1 MAVAKDEHFLSAA
14 NPCATV
20 DQREVED
27 VALRLI
33 RRPEIDQARK
43 HASVL
48 WRSVMEYAA
57 GPQMARFEAMMDEY
71 TFNYA
76 IKAVNSDPTRPRVVR
91 SYSPAGHWFGRDIR
105 GSRWG
110 GDNPNNAY
118 RLIPVEAGGRYE
130 ISGRRMPGGVANVS
144 YALVANTAT
153 SVTLSLLEDHE
164 VKVEADGTFTITV
177 DERPSQGR
185 VNHLQNK
192 PGALYV
198 FVRDSMG
205 DWEKETPN
213 ALRAKRLD
221 KGPGEPLTEEEMAQR
236 AAKYMVSDV
245 YLLYWFTRLNYNFPV
260 NTMRE
265 PRGSG
270 PVGGLRTQMGSQGVI
285 RLADDEAMIVTGN
298 IAGAAY
304 RDFVLHDVWYLT
316 IEYWKRQSS
325 LNNGQMVLNDDGRC
339 TMVVSHRDPGVAN
352 WLDTGG
358 LQEVYALHRWQG
370 LPLEGGPEAP
380 KIESEVIKLK
390 DLESK
395 LPAGVKRMTPGERE
409 RQLERRRAAFQ
420 RRFIDR

>member
-1 MAVAKDEHFLSAA
+1 MRVAKDEHFLSAA

-20 DQREVED
+20 DQRDIED

-33 RRPEIDQARK
+33 CRPEVEQARK
-43 HASVL
+43 HASLL

-57 GPQMARFEAMMDEY
+57 GSQMALFEAMMDEY

-76 IKAVNSDPTRPRVVR
+76 IKAANSDPTRPRVVR
-91 SYSPAGHWFGRDIR
+91 SYSPAAHWLGRDIP

-110 GDNPNNAY
+110 GDNPDNAY
-118 RLIPVEAGGRYE
+118 RLIPVEATGRYE
-130 ISGRRMPGGVANVS
+130 IQGQRMPGGVCNVS

-164 VKVEADGTFTITV
+164 VKVDADGTFTITV
-177 DERPSQGR
+177 DERPAAGR
-185 VNHLQNK
+185 INHLQNK
-192 PGALYV
+192 SGALYV
-198 FVRDSMG
+198 FIRDSIG
-205 DWEKETPN
+205 DWGKETPN
-213 ALRAKRLD
+213 ALRVKRLD
-221 KGPGEPLTEEEMAQR
+221 RGAGDPLTDEELARR
-236 AAKYMVSDV
+236 AAQYMVSDV
-245 YLLYWFTRLNYNFPV
+245 YLLYWFTRLNYNFPI
-260 NTMRE
+260 NKMAQ

-285 RLADDEAMIVTGN
+285 RLGDDEAMIVTSN
-298 IAGAAY
+298 VAGAAY
-304 RDFVLHDVWYLT
+304 RGFVLHDVWYRT

-325 LNNGQMVLNDDGRC
+325 LNSGQMVLNDDGRC

-370 LPLEGGPEAP
+370 LPLQGGTEVP

-395 LPAGVKRMTPGERE
+395 LPAGVRRMTPGERE
-409 RQLERRRAAFQ
+409 QQLERRRAAFQ
-420 RRFIDR
+420 RRCIDR